1 MSKRNRLFNVLESDY
16 ILCTDSGKRIKYKL
30 KRADICEALS
40 NGADEMDECLFLSL
54 IELLNDM
61 KQKRALSK
69 LRNHKAGVKKRK
81 GSRKSRI
88 VDTSGSFSAEVA
100 KSLGWECVDFSVNEM
115 PEAYTNPEVSGIPN
129 TAEILCDE
137 HDQPSKNQN
146 KLIDKVLKKHG

>member
-88 VDTSGSFSAEVA
+88 VKEAA
-100 KSLGWECVDFSVNEM
+100 KAMGWPCVDFSA
-115 PEAYTNPEVSGIPN
+115 P
-129 TAEILCDE
+129 EILCDE
-137 HDQPSKNQN
+137 K
-146 KLIDKVLKKHG
+146 